1 MCSVG
6 ECGGVGGAV
15 EAAGAEKRGLLLILG
30 GPMVAYMF
38 SASSPPSACRLWGC
52 GVNRSFLLYSLL
64 CPYTLSLVESDVLEL
79 NGLDSLEELEQTLA
93 GQGGLLGAMLAA
105 PGPGRLLSGFW
116 AISEKY

>member
-6 ECGGVGGAV
+6 ECEGVGGAG
-15 EAAGAEKRGLLLILG
+15 AAGAEKSLSGLLLVG
-30 GPMVAYMF
+30 GPIVAYMF
-38 SASSPPSACRLWGC
+38 SPSSPVACRLWGW

-64 CPYTLSLVESDVLEL
+64 CPYTLSLVESDVFEL

-93 GQGGLLGAMLAA
+93 GQGGLLGAMLAPA
-105 PGPGRLLSGFW
+105 GPGRLLSGFW